1 MAEQLPT
8 FDPIEAA
15 EAIVTGMPNKPT
27 ISHGGDRACYSP
39 SLDLVRMPSP
49 ERFTPR
55 EEYYSAL
62 YHEIAHSSGHAS
74 RLARKGITDA
84 VMHSGHEY
92 SQEELVAEIT
102 SAFLCGHAGIAPA
115 TLDNSAAYLAGWL
128 SKLGD
133 DQRLVVLAAAQA
145 QRAADH
151 ILGVSH
157 GQVAEKAA

>member
-1 MAEQLPT
+1 VEVQAP
-8 FDPIEAA
+8 FDPIAAA
-15 EAIVTGMPNKPT
+15 EAIVAGMPKPPA
-27 ISHGGDRACYSP
+27 ISHGFNRAAYSP
-39 SLDLVRMPSP
+39 SLDAVRMPSP

-62 YHEIAHSSGHAS
+62 FHELGHSTGHAS
-74 RLARKGITDA
+74 RLARKGITDET
-84 VMHSGHEY
+84 MFGSHEY
-92 SQEELVAEIT
+92 SQEELCAEIT

-157 GQVAEKAA
+157 SQVAEEAA